1 MLKPEFC
8 SIAAQLGSWD
18 SGEGARPAGLRSPSP
33 VALEGGFPPA
43 TPSTSASPAVICPK
57 HLLPPAPP
65 AAPVWPGPAEAA
77 GAAVPLEQAL
87 WQRRLCGS
95 PRARGRRRS
104 PRAER
109 CRSRRTG
116 CLATSPGRRAIAEP
130 GRSPPPP
137 RPPFH
142 SASALP
148 ATPGCPAPLA
158 VPTAGAEAQGGGS
171 VPHLRRPP
179 GGRAGRWRPAGSALT
194 PCLLLAAPGSPQR
207 PPCRRCRV
215 TRMFCVEVEAA
226 RGSSWRWRARSVPL
240 CPWLEGSFAWLPC
253 WSLAWAYVSD
263 NW

>member
-194 PCLLLAAPGSPQR
+194 PLPAARCSRLAAAPALSAVPGYKDVLRGSGGCSRQLMEMEGSVRAPLSL
-207 PPCRRCRV
+207 
-215 TRMFCVEVEAA
+215 A
-226 RGSSWRWRARSVPL
+226 RGKLRLASL
-240 CPWLEGSFAWLPC
+240 LEPGLG
-253 WSLAWAYVSD
+253 LRKR
-263 NW
+263 